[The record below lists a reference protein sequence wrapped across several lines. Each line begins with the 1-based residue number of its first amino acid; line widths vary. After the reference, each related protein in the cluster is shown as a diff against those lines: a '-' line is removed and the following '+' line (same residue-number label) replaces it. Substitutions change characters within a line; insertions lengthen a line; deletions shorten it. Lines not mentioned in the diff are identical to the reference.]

1 MKKAYIVEAKRTPV
15 GKARGCFART
25 RADDLLI
32 HAIQS
37 VLSAADSTQQV
48 NNNIDDNCCWVC
60 NARGTSRAERCAYF
74 YFTGRPS

>member
-48 NNNIDDNCCWVC
+48 K
-60 NARGTSRAERCAYF
+60 
-74 YFTGRPS
+74 